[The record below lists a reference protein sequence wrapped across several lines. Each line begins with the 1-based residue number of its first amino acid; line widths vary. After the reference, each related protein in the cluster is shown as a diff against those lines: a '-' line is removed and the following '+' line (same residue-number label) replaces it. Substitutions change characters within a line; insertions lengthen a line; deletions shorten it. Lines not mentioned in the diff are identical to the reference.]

1 MKNILLTAAICL
13 LSIYRVQAQP
23 NPQVIRTEPQTS
35 DLFNVLEPM
44 DVCIYHFDLK
54 EFLNEKYK
62 FTAYIDEY
70 SPNKEPKR
78 IYNNNLGN
86 NIKSLSE
93 IPEEH
98 QKEFR
103 KIKQIP
109 EGKNEWENIKEISI
123 YLRKQNDSVAAFTIN
138 IPEVLIANKR
148 VPLQQLKTE
157 NFSTYFY
164 RPRPF
169 KFNATEIKES
179 LEIPLVLYASAW
191 VDEKY
196 KIIRFCG
203 EKEIDPEMNAKI
215 LKHVP
220 HYYIIGI
227 KAEK

>member
-1 MKNILLTAAICL
+1 MTAAH
-13 LSIYRVQAQP
+13 P
-23 NPQVIRTEPQTS
+23 
-35 DLFNVLEPM
+35 
-44 DVCIYHFDLK
+44 
-54 EFLNEKYK
+54 KYPSS
-62 FTAYIDEY
+62 
-70 SPNKEPKR
+70 SP
-78 IYNNNLGN
+78 ITL

-191 VDEKY
+191 VDEKCSALLY
-196 KIIRFCG
+196 NRDKSREIRT
-203 EKEIDPEMNAKI
+203 
-215 LKHVP
+215 
-220 HYYIIGI
+220 
-227 KAEK
+227 

>member
-1 MKNILLTAAICL
+1 M
-13 LSIYRVQAQP
+13 
-23 NPQVIRTEPQTS
+23 
-35 DLFNVLEPM
+35 F
-44 DVCIYHFDLK
+44 
-54 EFLNEKYK
+54 
-62 FTAYIDEY
+62 
-70 SPNKEPKR
+70 
-78 IYNNNLGN
+78 
-86 NIKSLSE
+86 SE
-93 IPEEH
+93 
-98 QKEFR
+98 
-103 KIKQIP
+103 
-109 EGKNEWENIKEISI
+109 
-123 YLRKQNDSVAAFTIN
+123 L
-138 IPEVLIANKR
+138 PEVLIANKR
-148 VPLQQLKTE
+148 VPLQQLKTG